1 MIYFLKF
8 TSMVFKMGRIKQTYL
23 KRVADKLMKEYADE
37 FTVDFDA
44 NKMRVQEL
52 STVESKSMRN
62 KIAGYITRVM
72 KTNLSE
78 TG

>member
-1 MIYFLKF
+1 
-8 TSMVFKMGRIKQTYL
+8 MVFKMGRIKQTYL